1 MAAGGWARPRPGW
14 LGRAGT
20 YLGRPECGHEAGQR
34 ALEEGD
40 GSREPDDVWVR
51 EQVEQ
56 ERLHVVQALRPAEV
70 EEEHA
75 NALA

>member
-1 MAAGGWARPRPGW
+1 
-14 LGRAGT
+14 L
-20 YLGRPECGHEAGQR
+20 Q
-34 ALEEGD
+34 EGD